1 MKIFLNVYDYPADA
15 QTLAAVKRLGYDGV
29 RRDVPDPNYIPS
41 ILEEGSAAKLETL
54 LLLNATPSV
63 CRYWAPMLGSFPPG
77 QMVEV
82 GNEWDTKHTAADA
95 KDAWLEC
102 LKYLGQRMITGGI
115 SSLGNA
121 PLKWLEKA
129 WDPSFPN
136 LGFHPYRT
144 TEPPDS
150 GVMERIQ
157 QLRRIAPAAKLWNTE
172 CGWHTCKSKKS
183 CFRSVQF
190 SEEQVAQFLKED
202 IGYHEKAFCESYTV
216 YQLNDGPGD
225 CVSYENHFGIRR
237 VDGTWKPSAYIL
249 EA

>member
-1 MKIFLNVYDYPADA
+1 VKVFLNVYDYPTDPE
-15 QTLAAVKRLGYDGV
+15 TLAAVKRLGYDGV
-29 RRDVPDPNYIPS
+29 RRDVPDPSYISS
-41 ILEEGSAAKLETL
+41 ILAEGSAAKLETL
-54 LLLNATPSV
+54 LLVNASPEVVANWVPELVFLPESQ
-63 CRYWAPMLGSFPPG
+63 L
-77 QMVEV
+77 VEL
-82 GNEWDTKHTAADA
+82 GNEWDSRYSPEEA
-95 KDAWLEC
+95 KEVWLYANSF
-102 LKYLGQRMITGGI
+102 LKKQMITGGI
-115 SSLGNA
+115 SSLGNKSLEW
-121 PLKWLEKA
+121 LKKA
-129 WDPSFPN
+129 WDHSFWK

-150 GVMERIQ
+150 GVMERIGM
-157 QLRRIAPAAKLWNTE
+157 LRKIAPAAQLWNTE

-202 IGYHEKAFCESYTV
+202 IEYHQRAFCESYTV

-225 CVSYENHFGIRR
+225 CITYENHFGIRR